1 MTETNN
7 TTRNLKTQKQLRLD
21 DLPNTP
27 TEGTNKTP
35 KQIQQKQITIN
46 EIGAIT
52 KEDELALKIGFKL
65 SPSKTAFPKVNMDL
79 SFDNQ
84 QVNSVL
90 IRIPQG
96 PLAQDEFELTPVLDM
111 KGIPPGSYNIKFEM
125 YELWT
130 DGNKLSYVSEE
141 IKIDYSPVRKEDRL
155 IKVPT
160 VKSFAGTDL
169 EIVLDSQRD
178 FYQELQKDAAK
189 ESIGMRD
196 EW

>member
-27 TEGTNKTP
+27 TKGTNKTP

-52 KEDELALKIGFKL
+52 KEDELALKIVFKL

-111 KGIPPGSYNIKFEM
+111 KGIPPGSYNIKVEM

-160 VKSFAGTDL
+160 VTSFAGTDL